1 MEYKRFMAIAGAAA
15 EFLAEA
21 IELAIEGVNAGEG
34 GPFGAVVVRDG
45 VVVGRGHNRV
55 TSTNDPT
62 AHAEIVA
69 IRDACERLGTFQL
82 SGCDLYAS
90 CEPCP
95 MCLAAAYWSR
105 VDNLFYAACRED
117 ASAAGFDDDT
127 IYSELGLPHEQRSLP
142 MIRLQSP
149 DVGRPFEAWKNKADK
164 IEY

>member
-1 MEYKRFMAIAGAAA
+1 MQDLDEQMMRRALVEAEAAA
-15 EFLAEA
+15 A
-21 IELAIEGVNAGEG
+21 AGEV
-34 GPFGAVVVRDG
+34 PVGAVVAVGDQIRG
-45 VVVGRGHNRV
+45 VGRNGREGGQ
-55 TSTNDPT
+55 DPT